1 MFGGGYLMNISL
13 RPDLER
19 FVEKK
24 VRAGEY
30 GSADQVLE
38 AALIRLMDDD
48 DELDYET
55 LAAIE
60 EGDAQLDRGEGM
72 PLSPAFLELRK
83 KHFQK

>member
-1 MFGGGYLMNISL
+1 MNISL
-13 RPDLER
+13 RPELER

-48 DELDYET
+48 DELDHET

-60 EGDAQLDRGEGM
+60 EGEAQLDRGEGM
-72 PLSPAFLELRK
+72 PLSQAFSELRK
-83 KHFQK
+83 KHFQE